1 MLNIKDILKES
12 DEQLFAKL
20 VNSAKGTCKT
30 LSDIK
35 TFVESA
41 DIPLYKKFALF
52 EYADKNKDLLLSMD
66 THTEME
72 PVTASDTVA
81 PVSTDNGK
89 VTNGI
94 ENSPSLSDEEE
105 YEEPEKHPTR
115 DKTQVDEHKCIAI
128 LSDGSLQKVIVE
140 DISEV
145 ESLVE
150 EHFNKTCIVVF
161 EETVAES
168 LSLYE
173 GEMTDAQKEKREEIV
188 LAMKKNS
195 RELQKRYGEKWESVM
210 YAIATKKAME
220 ESVTE
225 SENTNVL
232 FTTEGPDGTKINIE
246 RSGEYYVVKQY
257 KGKEVINVQEYNNYE
272 DAAVGLKALK

>member
-1 MLNIKDILKES
+1 MMNIKDILKES

-20 VNSAKGTCKT
+20 VTAAKGTCNT
-30 LSDIK
+30 LLDVAA
-35 TFVESA
+35 FVESA
-41 DIPLYKKFALF
+41 DIPLYKKSALF
-52 EYADKNKDLLLSMD
+52 EYADKNKDLLLSID

-72 PVTASDTVA
+72 PIKADDEVA
-81 PVSTDNGK
+81 PVSTFNGK
-89 VTNGI
+89 VENNI
-94 ENSPSLSDEEE
+94 KNSPELSDEEE
-105 YEEPEKHPTR
+105 YEEPEKHPSR

-161 EETVAES
+161 EETVAEN
-168 LSLYE
+168 LALYE
-173 GEMTDAQKEKREEIV
+173 GEMTDEQKTKREEIV

-232 FTTEGPDGTKINIE
+232 FSSDGPDGTKLTIE

-257 KGKEVINVQEYNNYE
+257 KGKEVINVQEYNDYE
-272 DAAVGLKALK
+272 DAAVGLKALR

>member
-1 MLNIKDILKES
+1 MVNIKDILKES

-20 VNSAKGTCKT
+20 VNSAKGTCET

-35 TFVESA
+35 TFVESV

-81 PVSTDNGK
+81 PVSTDKGK

-94 ENSPSLSDEEE
+94 ENSPALSDEEE

-257 KGKEVINVQEYNNYE
+257 KGKEAINVQEYNDYE